1 MFLKER
7 FFSRKPQEVQEGL
20 EDPTVREFQRA
31 DVDTDHVDTV
41 PIMDPTSQR
50 IKPRTVGKS
59 GAERAPS
66 EAAMSKEELLQLA
79 SVGNVS
85 ACFQLGCRYLQG
97 IVEEASPSQAS
108 RWFLRAVEE
117 HHSDAQTNLGSCFL
131 EGLGVYRN
139 VPRALKLY
147 RASAIQGNPHGQFN
161 LGVCF
166 RDGMGVKRDLDTATH
181 WFYRAACQNHAPAQN
196 SVGVMY
202 QRGHGVIGV
211 QDEAAAA
218 GWFRKAAKQNNVFGQ
233 YNLGMCY
240 ILGKGLDANVAE
252 GHKWLM
258 AAAAQGHVD
267 AIAFL
272 ARDESIIHTSSA
284 QERVSTPSRLLLSL
298 CAVPSVVSGLFLR
311 TL

>member
-166 RDGMGVKRDLDTATH
+166 RDGMGVKEGLREFPKSARNQYAYCESDADT
-181 WFYRAACQNHAPAQN
+181 
-196 SVGVMY
+196 
-202 QRGHGVIGV
+202 
-211 QDEAAAA
+211 
-218 GWFRKAAKQNNVFGQ
+218 
-233 YNLGMCY
+233 
-240 ILGKGLDANVAE
+240 
-252 GHKWLM
+252 
-258 AAAAQGHVD
+258 
-267 AIAFL
+267 
-272 ARDESIIHTSSA
+272 
-284 QERVSTPSRLLLSL
+284 LLEWMDSL
-298 CAVPSVVSGLFLR
+298 EEGLFYNGDNYSVEELHEVNS
-311 TL
+311 